1 MYNSSGRELN
11 QSWQTQNRISLWT
24 RRSMKVKDGNF
35 YLLQQ
40 RYGLRTFFPPG
51 LQRRKIYIKLQKTQ
65 NSPSSFLNTQ
75 LPRSPC
81 ITPRGS
87 LICLNI
93 PHLLIYFSLI
103 WLLCGY
109 RSHPHTGLHQALRIW
124 TERVLLG
131 VGITTIKVE
140 SSFHFTQFT
149 HCSGVLSIFASLFLS
164 RNPEIAA
171 IIFLLQRRGLR
182 HK

>member
-1 MYNSSGRELN
+1 MYNSSGRE
-11 QSWQTQNRISLWT
+11 WISLDRHRIESVFGLEGQWKLKMEIFISFNRDMDLEHSLHLGFREEKSTLCYRRLRILPLPFSTHSSPDPHASPQKAVLSAWT
-24 RRSMKVKDGNF
+24 SLTF
-35 YLLQQ
+35 SSTSP
-40 RYGLRTFFPPG
+40 RYD
-51 LQRRKIYIKLQKTQ
+51 
-65 NSPSSFLNTQ
+65 SS
-75 LPRSPC
+75 
-81 ITPRGS
+81 
-87 LICLNI
+87 
-93 PHLLIYFSLI
+93 
-103 WLLCGY
+103 CGY
-109 RSHPHTGLHQALRIW
+109 RSHPHTGLHQAMRIW